1 MQYDKT
7 KLSNNEASSLGIN
20 SVEIFG
26 FFLCS
31 FLSVFVLKFCFVD

>member
-20 SVEIFG
+20 SVEIFV
-26 FFLCS
+26 FFFVVFYQ
-31 FLSVFVLKFCFVD
+31 FLF